1 MRVLVVENSP
11 LAPIGHF
18 GTWLERRHG
27 AVLHTVAGPELPEG
41 WTPEAD
47 LLVTLGS
54 PKAAYD
60 ADAWIGRQRALLAR
74 WIVAER
80 PAIGICFGAQM
91 IASAIG
97 GSVAPTGTFHE
108 GWMETAEISGPVWRG
123 PWIRWHG
130 DHVALPPEAEVL
142 ARSEGTIQ
150 AFRHRRAVG
159 VQFHPEANAGCIA
172 DWIGFTPPERLA
184 AKGLQPEAL
193 LALTRERDAR
203 LAAQREALFTEMLAL
218 VGLGKKPRRAGH
230 ALAERSGGLPAEPPP
245 SGP

>member
-1 MRVLVVENSP
+1 MQVLVVENSP

-18 GTWLERRHG
+18 GAWLERRHG
-27 AVLHTVAGPELPEG
+27 AVLRTLAGPDLPED
-41 WTPEAD
+41 WMPEAD

-60 ADAWIGRQRALLAR
+60 ADAWIARQRASLAR
-74 WIVAER
+74 WIAAER

-108 GWMETAEISGPVWRG
+108 GWMETAEVSALEVSASVWRG

-130 DHVALPPEAEVL
+130 DHVALPAEAEVL

-150 AFRHRRAVG
+150 AFRHRRALG

-184 AKGLQPEAL
+184 AKGLRPEAL
-193 LALTRERDAR
+193 LALTRERDAS
-203 LAAQREALFTEMLAL
+203 LAAQREALFAEMLAL
-218 VGLGKKPRRAGH
+218 VGLGQGGRAVPG
-230 ALAERSGGLPAEPPP
+230 AV
-245 SGP
+245 